1 MENHYNMVKK
11 DTEKALEIIND
22 YKSKSNKD
30 LKFVMD
36 LISEDFELTKNTLVK
51 LTEHLDKLETTYN
64 VILKEYQNRTNVT
77 KR

>member
-1 MENHYNMVKK
+1 MTKK

-30 LKFVMD
+30 LKFVLD
-36 LISEDFELTKNTLVK
+36 LINEDFELTKNTLVK

>member
-1 MENHYNMVKK
+1 MTKK
-11 DTEKALEIIND
+11 DTEKALDIIND

-36 LISEDFELTKNTLVK
+36 LITEDFELTKNTLVK

-64 VILKEYQNRTNVT
+64 VILKEYQNRTNVR

>member
-1 MENHYNMVKK
+1 MTKK
-11 DTEKALEIIND
+11 DTDKAKEIISD

-30 LKFVMD
+30 LKFVLD
-36 LISEDFELTKNTLVK
+36 LINEDFELTKTSLIK
-51 LTEHLDKLETTYN
+51 LSEHLDKLETTYN

>member
-1 MENHYNMVKK
+1 MTKK
-11 DTEKALEIIND
+11 DTVKALEIIKD

-30 LKFVMD
+30 LKFVLD
-36 LISEDFELTKNTLVK
+36 LINEDFELTKNTLLK
-51 LTEHLDKLETTYN
+51 LTEHIDKLETTYN

>member
-1 MENHYNMVKK
+1 MTKK
-11 DTEKALEIIND
+11 DTEKALDIIND

-36 LISEDFELTKNTLVK
+36 LITEDFELTKNTLVK

>member
-1 MENHYNMVKK
+1 MTKK

>member
-1 MENHYNMVKK
+1 MVKK

>member
-1 MENHYNMVKK
+1 
-11 DTEKALEIIND
+11 
-22 YKSKSNKD
+22 
-30 LKFVMD
+30 MD

>member
-1 MENHYNMVKK
+1 MTKK

-22 YKSKSNKD
+22 YKSRSNKD
-30 LKFVMD
+30 LKFVLD
-36 LISEDFELTKNTLVK
+36 LINEDFELTKNTLVK
-51 LTEHLDKLETTYN
+51 LSEHLDKLETTYN